1 MKEVNFFK
9 KKGYYKIKVLDKIEI
24 KKIIEVIVNRLN
36 VLAKK
41 KIFNS
46 KNIINIDK
54 FNLDKDIYKKI
65 VNSSTRFIT
74 LKSKQISKIKKNK
87 DFLKILNG
95 YWQHSNIKII
105 WVGDPDKKE
114 LKFNKIGFRIAR
126 PLKKKDAAL
135 PHIDSYNKDKKS
147 FVSLWIPLVGFN
159 KKYTCRFFP
168 GTHNLNHKKK
178 YFKKNTNYISKVFS
192 NNYLKHFSSFR
203 PNLKSGEAIL
213 FHPNLIHGG
222 SDNLGTKTRLSIEF
236 RIFNKNRY
244 NLKTSFNRNFK
255 SIN

>member
-9 KKGYYKIKVLDKIEI
+9 KKGFYKIKVLDKIEI
-24 KKIIEVIVNRLN
+24 KKIIETVVNRLN

-54 FNLDKDIYKKI
+54 FNLDEDIYKKI
-65 VNSSTRFIT
+65 VNSSSRFIT

-87 DFLKILNG
+87 EFLKILNG

-135 PHIDSYNKDKKS
+135 PHIDS
-147 FVSLWIPLVGFN
+147 
-159 KKYTCRFFP
+159 
-168 GTHNLNHKKK
+168 
-178 YFKKNTNYISKVFS
+178 
-192 NNYLKHFSSFR
+192 
-203 PNLKSGEAIL
+203 
-213 FHPNLIHGG
+213 
-222 SDNLGTKTRLSIEF
+222 
-236 RIFNKNRY
+236 
-244 NLKTSFNRNFK
+244 
-255 SIN
+255 